1 MLHIR
6 EHGDLQPHLVL
17 VRHGET
23 EWNVEAR
30 MQGRLDSQLTARGRE
45 QSVRT
50 GEVLARLGVDYVFAS
65 PLGRV
70 RETLALIAP
79 SVPIAPV
86 FDDRLMEWSA
96 GEWAGRRYA
105 DLRKESAEEFA
116 AWEAD
121 RYTVRSPGGEHFGD
135 LDERADSFFT
145 DVAGVP
151 HRRIAIVAHG
161 FMNRALAARLLGL
174 TAAEAIALRQSNDVI
189 FRIRIG
195 ADAPEVDHFNDGEG
209 PFPGLTSERPHR
221 PKAIAQTP

>member
-1 MLHIR
+1 MFR
-6 EHGDLQPHLVL
+6 PSCDAERAKVARKGVPRGRDLVSRTWYL

-30 MQGRLDSQLTARGRE
+30 MQGRLDSRLTARGRE
-45 QSVRT
+45 QAVRT
-50 GEVLARLGVDYVFAS
+50 GEMLARLGVDHVFAS

-116 AWEAD
+116 AWESD

-135 LDERADSFFT
+135 LDARAESFFT

-151 HRRIAIVAHG
+151 I
-161 FMNRALAARLLGL
+161 
-174 TAAEAIALRQSNDVI
+174 
-189 FRIRIG
+189 
-195 ADAPEVDHFNDGEG
+195 DASPSSLMG
-209 PFPGLTSERPHR
+209 S
-221 PKAIAQTP
+221 